1 MQHNAATWSASM
13 KANSSQV
20 TLRCAQCGTGPSGL
34 AAPSE
39 AMASLPRGSAGRA
52 ARSAHSATPQPYKL
66 PYPAGPRC
74 ARNARVR
81 SVPAGPPIIR
91 TARRRRAPVRPV
103 TDARSPSLPRCLRGQ
118 IVRVSESERRCVC
131 VDGRAGGRACG
142 RVWVGGGRTT
152 QTSSSSARTSPA
164 AARWPPAPPSRGKGS
179 MGRDR
184 HPTHRPHF
192 PHTRLPP
199 SLHPSIHPVSLSI
212 QPLQTHLRSSRPPFL
227 SHPSVPLSSLPS
239 SPIPFQRCSQS
250 PHPAPRL
257 LPSSL

>member
-152 QTSSSSARTSPA
+152 QTSSSSAKTSPA
-164 AARWPPAPPSRGKGS
+164 AARWPSAPPSRGKGS

-184 HPTHRPHF
+184 HPTHRPPCPPSRLPF
-192 PHTRLPP
+192 HTAPPNSSPFLPP
-199 SLHPSIHPVSLSI
+199 SLPLASLRPSLI
-212 QPLQTHLRSSRPPFL
+212 PPFL
-227 SHPSVPLSSLPS
+227 SHPLPKMQPITPPRT
-239 SPIPFQRCSQS
+239 SP
-250 PHPAPRL
+250 PAL
-257 LPSSL
+257 FLVE